1 MNYRGLVHMNDLTAI
16 WLTLKLAFLTVVVLL
31 GIGLPIAWY
40 LAKYTGKLKPFLE
53 ALIALP
59 LVLPPTVLGFYL
71 LSAFSPNAWL
81 GRLWIDITGG
91 QFVFSFAGILFGSII
106 YSLPFVV
113 QPLLT
118 GFSQVG
124 NKLSLSAS
132 TLGLSPGA
140 QILFVILPAIKANIV
155 TAITLGFAHTLGE
168 FGLILMIG
176 GNIPSETQVVSIA
189 LFNYVETL
197 QYEQAHQLSLI
208 LLLSSLISLT
218 LLYKFNR
225 NARPLG
231 LGE

>member
-1 MNYRGLVHMNDLTAI
+1 MSDWTAI
-16 WLTLKLAFLTVVVLL
+16 WLTLKLASFTVIVLL
-31 GIGLPIAWY
+31 AIGMPLAWY
-40 LAKYTGKLKPFLE
+40 LSKYQGRLKPFFE

-71 LSAFSPNAWL
+71 LTAFSPNTWL
-81 GRLWIDITGG
+81 GGLWISVTGG

-113 QPLLT
+113 QPLLA
-118 GFSQVG
+118 GFSQLG
-124 NKLSLSAS
+124 GKLRLSAS
-132 TLGLSPGA
+132 TLGLSPQA
-140 QILFVILPAIKANIV
+140 QFLYVILPAIKANMI

-197 QYEQAHQLSLI
+197 EYAKAHQLSII
-208 LLLSSLISLT
+208 LLISSLVSLS

-225 NARPLG
+225 QSRPLG